1 MPRVKPLTEQER
13 KNRNLREQLV
23 GGMKNENLTYKS
35 VAESLGISV
44 NTMYRRVEN
53 PETLTLRE
61 IRILNQIFPDL
72 IVE

>member
-13 KNRNLREQLV
+13 KNRNLREQLI
-23 GGMKNENLTYKS
+23 GGMKNEKLTYKR
-35 VAESLGISV
+35 VAEALGISV

-61 IRILNQIFPDL
+61 IRGLNQIFPDL